1 MEEILSSIK
10 RIIAEEEAP
19 VGRRRGVRAAAAATA
34 MPDVAR
40 TAPPEPA
47 PAVEPEPEEVL
58 ELSDPMPPAQSPQA
72 DIRIETSPEP
82 ARPAPE
88 PVRPAPVSF
97 APAHAQPTEAET
109 ILSPAA
115 ADATRGALESLSR
128 LMVKPEPHSDGTLES
143 LVREMLRPM
152 LREWLDTHLPD
163 MVEALVAR
171 EIARIS
177 GQTR

>member
-19 VGRRRGVRAAAAATA
+19 IGRRRGARAAPPV
-34 MPDVAR
+34 MPDVAP
-40 TAPPEPA
+40 TARPEPA

-58 ELSDPMPPAQSPQA
+58 ELSDPMPPAQPPQA
-72 DIRIETSPEP
+72 DVRVETAPELARPVPEP
-82 ARPAPE
+82 ARS
-88 PVRPAPVSF
+88 APVSF
-97 APAHAQPTEAET
+97 APAPAQQTEAET
-109 ILSPAA
+109 ILSPA

-128 LMVKPEPHSDGTLES
+128 LMVKPEPQSDGTLES

-152 LREWLDTHLPD
+152 LREWLDTNLPD

>member
-10 RIIAEEEAP
+10 RIIAEEETP
-19 VGRRRGVRAAAAATA
+19 IGRRRGTRAAPATIAEVAPAAL
-34 MPDVAR
+34 
-40 TAPPEPA
+40 PEAA

-72 DIRIETSPEP
+72 DLRAETTPEP
-82 ARPAPE
+82 A
-88 PVRPAPVSF
+88 RPAPVSF
-97 APAHAQPTEAET
+97 APAPAQPTEAET

-128 LMVKPEPHSDGTLES
+128 LMIKPEPQSDGTLES

-177 GQTR
+177 GQNR